1 MNLTLVHLG
10 GLAQIFSEE
19 KVAVFNP
26 FCLKSNFV
34 NFGGDA
40 EVTTLTSQASISV
53 PVICNLHFDFNQP
66 SFTILFAEDNFK
78 TYLFSDKFQSNLFS
92 ARFYIP
98 PRV

>member
-26 FCLKSNFV
+26 
-34 NFGGDA
+34 